1 MGWPLMY
8 STFILQKF
16 YKNNKV
22 FNMIPT
28 RLYADS
34 MAISTLFYMFYMFLC
49 VIKGKNII
57 FEKIFVFSK

>member
-1 MGWPLMY
+1 
-8 STFILQKF
+8 
-16 YKNNKV
+16 
-22 FNMIPT
+22 MIPT

>member
-1 MGWPLMY
+1 
-8 STFILQKF
+8 
-16 YKNNKV
+16 
-22 FNMIPT
+22 MIPT

-34 MAISTLFYMFYMFLC
+34 MAISTLFYMFLC